1 MPRTPSIGLSL
12 VLCSLM
18 HGAVA
23 GDTDDRPAGFVTLC
37 AKDADCTVQTA
48 TNVAFGRDNRF
59 AYKVLH
65 GSFVCNATTFG
76 AGAQS
81 DGECSVPGRLLRTP
95 ARNPGIGDSRVP
107 AAMVA
112 DSST

>member
-12 VLCSLM
+12 MLCSLM

-37 AKDADCTVQTA
+37 VQTA